1 MWFKDTGGQDAYKQL
16 GPNRHIP
23 WIASLKFYDSHALI
37 FACYFRSIMSLLWEA
52 QAESQRL
59 PRIHPEELSNA
70 LAHSTVDKGEEER
83 RLPGFATRPS
93 RSGDVN
99 VCSAPGEG
107 RLFSQWNSLEFTES
121 ISELS
126 CLWHCLWVKVVFR
139 YYKCYCVEFFFFLV
153 SNLEVSFLI
162 NGSIDTADILDEGW
176 YGLLLLFFFFLF
188 EEE

>member
-1 MWFKDTGGQDAYKQL
+1 MALHAARPHLLSSRSYVP
-16 GPNRHIP
+16 GPTQWVCLLFRVERLPRETRH
-23 WIASLKFYDSHALI
+23 DSHALI

-107 RLFSQWNSLEFTES
+107 RLFSQ
-121 ISELS
+121 
-126 CLWHCLWVKVVFR
+126 
-139 YYKCYCVEFFFFLV
+139 
-153 SNLEVSFLI
+153 
-162 NGSIDTADILDEGW
+162 
-176 YGLLLLFFFFLF
+176 
-188 EEE
+188 